1 LSRNIL
7 GEAMRPYIPPAT
19 PDAVAIARCR
29 NCELV
34 RGEGGSVRNATL
46 SAASSPSEVAEV
58 IAFKA
63 KEGRAY
69 PISSTVFRPRR
80 GWDARAT

>member
-1 LSRNIL
+1 
-7 GEAMRPYIPPAT
+7 
-19 PDAVAIARCR
+19 
-29 NCELV
+29 LV

-63 KEGRAY
+63 MEGRAY